1 VVFVHF
7 EENIQ
12 EGGDDPLKEKNS
24 DNDKPVEPVGAGIG
38 QNVMFV
44 SDSSAVEKVEDLHH
58 DKRCKNEGE
67 MA

>member
-1 VVFVHF
+1 MVLVHF

-12 EGGDDPLKEKNS
+12 EGGDDPLKDKNS
-24 DNDKPVEPVGAGIG
+24 YNNEPVEPVGTGIG
-38 QNVMFV
+38 QNVMLV